1 MAEAAT
7 RKCKESWSCET
18 LGDLGGGSRHHTLH
32 GVFGGVKYRKVRSFS
47 SGLHCITT
55 RCTGRTGDRCGF
67 ASKLVASASKLDAVI
82 PSRKSR
88 VTETG

>member
-32 GVFGGVKYRKVRSFS
+32 GVFGGVKYRKVRSFFIQVALYNQS
-47 SGLHCITT
+47 LH
-55 RCTGRTGDRCGF
+55 RNGGKRYYH
-67 ASKLVASASKLDAVI
+67 A
-82 PSRKSR
+82 
-88 VTETG
+88 